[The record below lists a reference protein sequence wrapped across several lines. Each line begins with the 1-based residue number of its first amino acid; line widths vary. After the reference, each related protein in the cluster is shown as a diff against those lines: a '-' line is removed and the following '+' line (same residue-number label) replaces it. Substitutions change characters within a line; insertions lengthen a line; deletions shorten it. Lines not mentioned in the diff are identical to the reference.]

1 MIRLFITDDHSIVIF
16 GIRRALEAYP
26 DIRVVDTAQTARET
40 EQKLESQDVDVLLLD
55 VHLPDQDGVDLC
67 RTLLQAHPDLKII
80 GLTTFTQV
88 SFIAEMLR
96 NGAEG
101 YLFKNTSEEELAT
114 AIRNVYGGEQ
124 YLSKEVQK
132 RLIAKATRQK
142 TESQAFIPKL
152 TRREKEVLDLI
163 VTEHTN
169 QEIAAK
175 LFITVSTV
183 ETHRMNLCTK
193 LNARNTAGLVRN
205 AIKFDLI

>member
-40 EQKLESQDVDVLLLD
+40 EQKLDSLDVDVLLLD

-67 RTLLQAHPDLKII
+67 RTLLQAHPGLKII

-101 YLFKNTSEEELAT
+101 YLFKKN
-114 AIRNVYGGEQ
+114 
-124 YLSKEVQK
+124 
-132 RLIAKATRQK
+132 
-142 TESQAFIPKL
+142 
-152 TRREKEVLDLI
+152 
-163 VTEHTN
+163 
-169 QEIAAK
+169 
-175 LFITVSTV
+175 
-183 ETHRMNLCTK
+183 
-193 LNARNTAGLVRN
+193 
-205 AIKFDLI
+205 